1 MLIRGVIQSTE
12 VTELTA
18 SANDV
23 QTAREAIEA
32 QMPAGYDL
40 LQVNNTMAPG
50 GAVVATARI
59 RPSETQELEAE
70 GTDYVTARDALRSR
84 VPEGW
89 RLLHILTVE
98 G

>member
-1 MLIRGVIQSTE
+1 MRIRGVIQPTK

-18 SANDV
+18 SADDV
-23 QTAREAIEA
+23 QTAREAIEV
-32 QMPAGYDL
+32 QVPDGYDL
-40 LQVNNTMAPG
+40 LQVHNTMAPG

-59 RPSETQELEAE
+59 RPSEIQELEAE
-70 GTDYVTARDALRSR
+70 GIGYMAARDALRSR